1 MDGQKFEQWALVE
14 LFGHTRIAGRVSE
27 QTIGGCSFVRVD
39 VPELPEAPGLSP
51 TQAVTKLFGQG
62 AIYAITFLDE
72 AATMV
77 FVRQLRTSPID
88 EWTLRRA
95 MQDLPARGLDS
106 SPRQHALE
114 GASDDDVP
122 Y

>member
-1 MDGQKFEQWALVE
+1 MDAQKFEQWALVE
-14 LFGHTRIAGRVSE
+14 LFGHARIAGRVSE
-27 QTIGGCSFVRVD
+27 QTIGGCSFVRID
-39 VPELPEAPGLSP
+39 VPALPP
-51 TQAVTKLFGQG
+51 TGDEPALQAVTKLFSQG
-62 AIYAITFLDE
+62 AIYGITFMDE

-77 FVRQLRTSPID
+77 FVRRLRMQPID

-106 SPRQHALE
+106 SQPQRALE
-114 GASDDDVP
+114 GDPDYGPP